1 MSKHNK
7 TIDFAVKQIGSEQER
22 ILRFIGSCE
31 HADRDGDVILASGW
45 ELGNYK
51 KNPVFLWAH
60 DYSIPPIGRA
70 TNVFRQ
76 ADKLIF
82 DIEFPEKGIY
92 TRADEVY
99 ELYKRGFMNAT
110 SVGFIGKEG
119 EPLPT
124 GGTKFT
130 RQELLELSAVP
141 IPSNPAAIQQAK
153 SLGFMS
159 NGIAKYFELNEDEP
173 YIEIEDDNSIEIVKC
188 EYIEINETK
197 EELQGIVNA
206 AVQNSIKGGNKQWI
220 R

>member
-7 TIDFAVKQIGSEQER
+7 TIDFTVKQIGSEQER

-45 ELGNYK
+45 ELDNYK

-60 DYSIPPIGRA
+60 DYSKPPIGRA
-70 TNVFRQ
+70 INVFRE

-82 DIEFPEKGIY
+82 DIEFPEKEIY
-92 TRADEVY
+92 EFADQVY
-99 ELYKRGFMNAT
+99 DLYKRGFINAT

-141 IPSNPAAIQQAK
+141 VPSNPMALQQAK
-153 SLGFMS
+153 SLGLMS
-159 NGIAKYFELNEDEP
+159 NGIAKYFEINEDEP
-173 YIEIEDDNSIEIVKC
+173 YIEIEDNDCIEIVECK
-188 EYIEINETK
+188 YIDINCST
-197 EELQGIVNA
+197 EELKGIVEA
-206 AVQNSIKGGNKQWI
+206 AVQNSIRGGKQ
-220 R
+220 